1 MKPNTPDWAEY
12 RCHHCKLVI
21 NSDGEPEQC
30 VECKST
36 AFSRIASTERNPADV
51 QDIVEALR
59 LHAFDDCGER
69 DLPTH
74 VANIAADEIERLRA
88 ALQQSR
94 AAILAELE
102 TPSVEMV
109 EACCDAFDA
118 NDPSIASFAGVK
130 AAIQAIAA
138 HFKERA

>member
-1 MKPNTPDWAEY
+1 MRDKVARSLYICEHGREPGHLSPL
-12 RCHHCKLVI
+12 KLA
-21 NSDGEPEQC
+21 Q
-30 VECKST
+30 
-36 AFSRIASTERNPADV
+36 AD
-51 QDIVEALR
+51 
-59 LHAFDDCGER
+59 
-69 DLPTH
+69 
-74 VANIAADEIERLRA
+74 AAI
-88 ALQQSR
+88 S
-94 AAILAELE
+94 AILAELE